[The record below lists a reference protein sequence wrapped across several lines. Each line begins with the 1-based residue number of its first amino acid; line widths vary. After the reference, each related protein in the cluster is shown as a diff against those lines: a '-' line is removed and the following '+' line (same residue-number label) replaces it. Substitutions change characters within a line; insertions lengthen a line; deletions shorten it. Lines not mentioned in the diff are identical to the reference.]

1 MKRFCVPLVSLIV
14 AISFA
19 ANTLADDAAD
29 ARAIVNKAIEARGG
43 KDKLTKFPAFTSQ
56 IKGKLQLGD
65 LVLPF
70 SGEWLSQGA
79 TQNKLTMS
87 GEVNGAKFDN
97 FRVTNGEKLW
107 TKEGDQLK
115 ELDKEAVKGD
125 LEQLYGEWL
134 TTLVPLLDKEFTLT
148 PLGESRVG
156 DKPAVGLKVVR
167 TGRIDVKLFIDPERG
182 VVLKREHAIP
192 NAPLEVFYS
201 DFKDVQGI
209 SRYHTVSYKLAGQ
222 PFMDLTLS
230 GIKLHAKLE
239 DSRFVVRPAGGF
251 NPSGESAKPVAAK
264 RTPDVVYGRKTGMA
278 LTMDV
283 FRPEKANGK
292 AIVAVMSGGWFSD
305 QSFVDNPLFRTAI
318 IEPLL
323 KRGYT
328 VFAVMHGSQPKFT
341 IPEAIADVN
350 RAVRYI
356 RANAADYK
364 IDPDHIGITGASAGG
379 HLSLMQGTAGDKGN
393 AQAPD
398 PVDRVSSRVQAVA
411 CFYPPTDFL
420 NYGTEGEYAFKTGG
434 ILNNFRV
441 ALDVREPD
449 AKTGL
454 LERISDEKRRELAVK
469 VSPITHVSEDDPP
482 TLIFHG
488 DKDLLVPIQ
497 QAELIVARLAK
508 LKIPAEVAV
517 KKGAAHGWGDLAKDM
532 EILADWF
539 DEHLG
544 KK

>member
-1 MKRFCVPLVSLIV
+1 MKTLTSSL
-14 AISFA
+14 FF
-19 ANTLADDAAD
+19 LA
-29 ARAIVNKAIEARGG
+29 
-43 KDKLTKFPAFTSQ
+43 
-56 IKGKLQLGD
+56 
-65 LVLPF
+65 LVLTTVAA
-70 SGEWLSQGA
+70 LGA
-79 TQNKLTMS
+79 
-87 GEVNGAKFDN
+87 
-97 FRVTNGEKLW
+97 
-107 TKEGDQLK
+107 
-115 ELDKEAVKGD
+115 
-125 LEQLYGEWL
+125 
-134 TTLVPLLDKEFTLT
+134 
-148 PLGESRVG
+148 
-156 DKPAVGLKVVR
+156 
-167 TGRIDVKLFIDPERG
+167 DV
-182 VVLKREHAIP
+182 
-192 NAPLEVFYS
+192 S
-201 DFKDVQGI
+201 
-209 SRYHTVSYKLAGQ
+209 
-222 PFMDLTLS
+222 
-230 GIKLHAKLE
+230 
-239 DSRFVVRPAGGF
+239 
-251 NPSGESAKPVAAK
+251 AK
-264 RTPDVVYGRKTGMA
+264 RTPDVVYGRKSGMA

-283 FRPEKANGK
+283 FQPENANGK

-328 VFAVMHGSQPKFT
+328 VFAVMHGSQPRFT

-356 RANAADYK
+356 RAHAADYK
-364 IDPDHIGITGASAGG
+364 IDPDLIGITGASAGG

-398 PVDRVSSRVQAVA
+398 PVERVSSRVQAVA

-420 NYGTEGEYAFKTGG
+420 NYGTDGEYAFKVGG

-454 LERISDEKRRELAVK
+454 LERISDEKRRELAAK

-497 QAELIVARLAK
+497 QAELIVAK
-508 LKIPAEVAV
+508 LKELKVPAAVAV

-532 EILADWF
+532 ETLADWF
-539 DEHLG
+539 DKHLG